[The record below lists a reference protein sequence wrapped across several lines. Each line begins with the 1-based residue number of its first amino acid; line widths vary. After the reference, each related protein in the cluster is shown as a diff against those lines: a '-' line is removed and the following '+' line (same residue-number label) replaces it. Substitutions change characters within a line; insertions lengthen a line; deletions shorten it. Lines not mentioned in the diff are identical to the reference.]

1 MTGDVCDIGDDGG
14 ELSPDD
20 GELSPD
26 DGELS
31 PDDGDGLLDEVEVG
45 EEPETGVMS
54 QRSNPEPVSE
64 LTKLVRPAPSA
75 ELISQVLE
83 VR

>member
-1 MTGDVCDIGDDGG
+1 MTGDVCDIGD
-14 ELSPDD
+14 
-20 GELSPD
+20 D

-31 PDDGDGLLDEVEVG
+31 PDDGDGGELLDEVEVG